1 MFIDESSLSPETKLL
16 YLRQHVSGEA
26 SNLLN
31 GIGYNADAYEI
42 AKNRLGRRYGGERR
56 KIGLFLEKIENFE
69 TIKPGNAFDLE
80 RFSNFLDLLVVNLKE
95 SNLENELNSGLLYVQ
110 LQKKMN
116 KSLVASFH
124 RWLHEQNLNGSVMTL
139 RKFISLE
146 SEFEIIAEETDRGFS
161 NSEVDTNFFVS
172 ENSELEQQD
181 YLKCIEGDRGMLCSD
196 SEIKVDK
203 NIFLSCSA
211 KQNKSLFCYICK
223 KNHEIVECPKFISST
238 VEERQKLV
246 MKYGL
251 CFGCIGR
258 GHIKKNCNHGI
269 VCQKCQKNHNTL
281 FPKKNSILP
290 NKLQLLA
297 ELSYTFV
304 SKMIGD
310 TAGSKARP
318 YFAFIFS
325 LFMFVLFCNM
335 FGMIP
340 YTFTVTSHII
350 VTFMLAAFIF
360 IGVTIIGF
368 IKHGFGYLKLFVPS
382 GVPAVLLPLIV
393 VIEIISYLSRP
404 ISLSVRLFANM
415 MAGHTMMKV
424 FGGFVIS
431 LGIVGGW
438 LPLSFS
444 VALTGLEILVAF
456 LQAYVFAI
464 LTCIY
469 LNDALNLHH

>member
-1 MFIDESSLSPETKLL
+1 MAANPMTQFEV
-16 YLRQHVSGEA
+16 YR
-26 SNLLN
+26 
-31 GIGYNADAYEI
+31 IG
-42 AKNRLGRRYGGERR
+42 
-56 KIGLFLEKIENFE
+56 
-69 TIKPGNAFDLE
+69 P
-80 RFSNFLDLLVVNLKE
+80 
-95 SNLENELNSGLLYVQ
+95 
-110 LQKKMN
+110 
-116 KSLVASFH
+116 
-124 RWLHEQNLNGSVMTL
+124 
-139 RKFISLE
+139 
-146 SEFEIIAEETDRGFS
+146 
-161 NSEVDTNFFVS
+161 
-172 ENSELEQQD
+172 
-181 YLKCIEGDRGMLCSD
+181 
-196 SEIKVDK
+196 EIKVGAFDISFT
-203 NIFLSCSA
+203 NA
-211 KQNKSLFCYICK
+211 SLFM
-223 KNHEIVECPKFISST
+223 VVSS
-238 VEERQKLV
+238 LAILIIFNL
-246 MKYGL
+246 GS
-251 CFGCIGR
+251 
-258 GHIKKNCNHGI
+258 
-269 VCQKCQKNHNTL
+269 
-281 FPKKNSILP
+281 KKNSLLP
-290 NKLQLLA
+290 NKLQILA

-304 SKMIGD
+304 SKMISD

-350 VTFMLAAFIF
+350 VTFVLASFIF

-382 GVPAVLLPLIV
+382 GVPVVLLPIIV

-404 ISLSVRLFANM
+404 VSLSVRLFANM